1 MEWLKD
7 IIEKI
12 PGDLIGV
19 VIISAFA
26 IYTLYR
32 IIVWSFKIIE
42 KFSESET
49 ETAKTLSQLKTI
61 VETLIILERRGDD

>member
-7 IIEKI
+7 MIGRCPE
-12 PGDLIGV
+12 DLIGV